1 MVYYGQNAYDD
12 LNAIFYGLIM
22 WTKHPLAPEHAMRYV
37 DDIEEI
43 CNALDSKSYH
53 QRTSYNTHKKYGDYV
68 HLYKRNRNT
77 RWYIIYNKDIFDNI
91 FIERI
96 ITDALNI

>member
-1 MVYYGQNAYDD
+1 MVYYKQSAYED

-37 DDIEEI
+37 DDIEKI
-43 CNALDSKSYH
+43 CNSLDTKSYH
-53 QRTSYNTHKKYGDYV
+53 QRASYNIHKKFGDYV
-68 HLYKRNRNT
+68 HSYKRNRNT
-77 RWYIIYNKDIFDNI
+77 KWYIIYNMDLFDNV

-96 ITDALNI
+96 MNFIS